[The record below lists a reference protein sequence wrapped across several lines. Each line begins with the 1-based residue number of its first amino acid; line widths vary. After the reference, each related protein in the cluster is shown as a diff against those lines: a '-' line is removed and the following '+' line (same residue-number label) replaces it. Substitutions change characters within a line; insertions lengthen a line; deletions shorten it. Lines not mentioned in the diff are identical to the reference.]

1 MVRRSNA
8 SSTNQKTSRCRKTVL
23 VDLSSLASRI
33 MPLAAAAQHPGS
45 VIDAARRR
53 RNSRIRADEFTSK
66 TAGPLVFCLDRDQI

>member
-1 MVRRSNA
+1 
-8 SSTNQKTSRCRKTVL
+8 
-23 VDLSSLASRI
+23 

-66 TAGPLVFCLDRDQI
+66 TAGPPLVFCLDRDQI